1 MSEVVARFSLEN
13 NPLNV
18 RYSLSDGSEVD
29 AIFKINA
36 AGTTW
41 GSIDGTLSNQ
51 TDLQNALDTLDNK
64 IDGVETDLSGDIAA
78 LAQTVEDNNIA
89 VNNRIDTTNDTVSD
103 LSDTVTSNYNTLDN
117 KIDNEISS
125 RTLADTTLQNN
136 IDAEALARQNAD
148 GSLQGNIDTLSATVT
163 SNYNTLDGKISDN
176 TGDITAIQNTI
187 NTYGDI
193 VTYNAADFATSTQGA
208 LADSALQPGDNISA
222 LVNNVGYITSAS
234 LPTDY
239 VPNTRTINGYAL
251 TSNITLNYSDV
262 GALSSSTTIND
273 LTTTA
278 QQNALNS
285 GATAT
290 NIGQITTNAN
300 DISDIQDLIP
310 SQASSSNQLA
320 DKDFVNS
327 SIATN
332 TANFIGTF
340 NSVAELEAYSGTLTN
355 NDYAFVATT
364 DSAGNTL
371 YDRYKY
377 NADTQEWL
385 FEYELNNSSFTAQ
398 QWASINSGI
407 TSNDVTLIGT
417 ALQPNDNVSDL
428 ANDAGYIT
436 SADLPTVNN
445 GTLTIQANGITV
457 GTFTANQAGNT
468 TANIVVPDSAT
479 WGNITGV
486 LSSQTDLQDALD
498 DKYDASNPSGFI
510 TGITSSDV
518 TTALGYT
525 PYNSTNPNG
534 YITISALNGY
544 ATETWVTNQGYITG
558 ITSSDV
564 TTALGYTPYNATNPN
579 GYITASAL
587 TGYATETYVDTG
599 LATKQATLVSGT
611 NIKTINNNSI
621 LGSGN
626 LTLDGLPTQTGQ
638 SGKFLTTDG
647 TDASWGNL
655 PVATSSTVGVVKPD
669 NASIRVD
676 NDGILSA
683 ICRNVGEII
692 SSTLPLTD
700 AGLHLLD
707 GSLILGGGIYQ
718 GFVDYIADLYTDNP
732 TANYFTDETTWQ
744 NAVTTYGVCGKFVY
758 DSVNNTVR
766 LPKVTGIIEGT
777 VDASALGDLVEAG
790 LPNITGSLRLGDYN
804 NAAAV
809 SRDTVGAFRQGAN
822 ITSKWPAGSGTSTDT
837 YGFDFDASRSS
848 SIYGNSST
856 VQPQTIKEF
865 YYIVIANST
874 KTEIQSDID
883 EIATDLNGKADI
895 GLTNINNTGYSKM
908 AGAGM
913 PSTHS
918 VKLTVG
924 ASGSTYTAPA
934 NGWYYICGAATSTD
948 NEINMY
954 GRIGVMLPTT
964 STNYAVKAY
973 LPVSKGEVMTLGYRN
988 YSLSG
993 QSYLGL
999 WFCYA
1004 KGSESEVS

>member
-1 MSEVVARFSLEN
+1 MENIAADFIIEFN
-13 NPLNV
+13 NPIEAEYELAEGGFDC
-18 RYSLSDGSEVD
+18 SFEL
-29 AIFKINA
+29 FA
-36 AGTTW
+36 AGTVW
-41 GSIDGTLSNQ
+41 GSISGSLSNQ
-51 TDLQNALDTLDNK
+51 TDLKAALDLKADKTELNTAISELNTNIQNETTTRAENDTLLQNNINTLSQTVTANYNALDGK
-64 IDGVETDLSGDIAA
+64 IDTEIA
-78 LAQTVEDNNIA
+78 
-89 VNNRIDTTNDTVSD
+89 
-103 LSDTVTSNYNTLDN
+103 
-117 KIDNEISS
+117 S

-148 GSLQGNIDTLSATVT
+148 GTLQGNIDTLSATVT

-176 TGDITAIQNTI
+176 ASDIVDINNII

-193 VTYNAADFATSTQGA
+193 VTYDAADFATSTQGA

-300 DISDIQDLIP
+300 GISDIQDLIP
-310 SQASSSNQLA
+310 NQASSSNQLA

-332 TANFIGTF
+332 MANFIGTF

-398 QWASINSGI
+398 QWASINSGATTTNI
-407 TSNDVTLIGT
+407 GQIATNTSDI
-417 ALQPNDNVSDL
+417 SDL
-428 ANDAGYIT
+428 QTNKQDVLTAGANIQINNNVISATDTTYTAGTGISIINGVISNTQT
-436 SADLPTVNN
+436 SAE
-445 GTLTIQANGITV
+445 
-457 GTFTANQAGNT
+457 
-468 TANIVVPDSAT
+468 

-655 PVATSSTVGVVKPD
+655 PTATASSLGLVQPDGVTITIDSNGIISAAPATVIDNKSITENSNDELQTVGVID
-669 NASIRVD
+669 QNNTSNAIKTWTGTKAQYD
-676 NDGILSA
+676 A
-683 ICRNVGEII
+683 IITKDSNTLYNITDDTDV
-692 SSTLPLTD
+692 TLPL
-700 AGLHLLD
+700 LELLFPI
-707 GSLILGGGIYQ
+707 GAVYFGTMSVCPLQTLGVG
-718 GFVDYIADLYTDNP
+718 
-732 TANYFTDETTWQ
+732 TWQ
-744 NAVTTYGVCGKFVY
+744 ALPQDKVIQIAGTRGDVNTT
-758 DSVNNTVR
+758 VNER
-766 LPKVTGIIEGT
+766 
-777 VDASALGDLVEAG
+777 
-790 LPNITGSLRLGDYN
+790 LPNITGNTQLGNISSVSYPY
-804 NAAAV
+804 AV
-809 SRDTVGAFRQGAN
+809 TSTNGAFNGSNQGPVAN
-822 ITSKWPAGSGTSTDT
+822 VGVNQVSGYNSQL
-837 YGFDFDASRSS
+837 DFDASRSS
-848 SIYGNSST
+848 STYQDNAP
-856 VQPQTIKEF
+856 VQPDA
-865 YYIVIANST
+865 YL
-874 KTEIQSDID
+874 
-883 EIATDLNGKADI
+883 LNG
-895 GLTNINNTGYSKM
+895 
-908 AGAGM
+908 
-913 PSTHS
+913 
-918 VKLTVG
+918 
-924 ASGSTYTAPA
+924 
-934 NGWYYICGAATSTD
+934 WR
-948 NEINMY
+948 
-954 GRIGVMLPTT
+954 RI
-964 STNYAVKAY
+964 A
-973 LPVSKGEVMTLGYRN
+973 
-988 YSLSG
+988 
-993 QSYLGL
+993 
-999 WFCYA
+999 
-1004 KGSESEVS
+1004 